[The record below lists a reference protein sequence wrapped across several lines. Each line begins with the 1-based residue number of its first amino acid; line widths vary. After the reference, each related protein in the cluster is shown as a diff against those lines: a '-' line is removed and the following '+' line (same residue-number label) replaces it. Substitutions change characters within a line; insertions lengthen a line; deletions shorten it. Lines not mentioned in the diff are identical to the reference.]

1 MDACPRNATAP
12 SPEQRSPA
20 MILKQ
25 FYLDCLAH
33 ASYLVVDERTKT
45 AAVIDPQRDID
56 AYVKEAERLG
66 VSIEYVF
73 LTHFHADF
81 IAGHLELR
89 DRFGASIYLGAAAQ
103 AEYAFRPLKDGDAVQ
118 FGDVQ
123 LRILET
129 PGHTPEGISILA
141 FDLAKSDEVPE
152 AVFTGDTLFVG
163 DVGRPDLLAS
173 VGVTAD
179 ELANMLYDSLHGKL
193 MALPD
198 ATIVY
203 PAHGAGSLCG
213 KNLGKETFSTIGEQR
228 LFNYALQPMDKD
240 AFRAI
245 VTAEQPE
252 APPYFLYDATMN
264 KQERATL
271 EESLVR
277 AMKGLSLREVLE
289 LKDQGAQ
296 IVDVRDSAD
305 FAGAHLAGS
314 INIGLGGRYATWAG
328 TLLSR
333 EQPIVIVAD
342 PGQQHEAAVRLGRI
356 GLDRVA
362 GFLQGGMG
370 AAETS
375 PDLVRPSERTTARA
389 LVISLEEQDAPLVVD
404 VRTEQEW
411 KTGHVIGSVNIPLS
425 EIPHRLDEIPLDRE
439 VAVICRSGY
448 RSSMATSLL
457 ESAGYSRTMDC
468 VGGMDA
474 WRASA
479 LPTSEPEGASCQA

>member
-1 MDACPRNATAP
+1 
-12 SPEQRSPA
+12 

-33 ASYLVVDERTKT
+33 ASYLVVDERTRT
-45 AAVIDPQRDID
+45 AAVIDPQRDISP
-56 AYVKEAERLG
+56 YVQEAERLG
-66 VSIEYVF
+66 VSIDYVF

-81 IAGHLELR
+81 VAGHIELR

-103 AEYAFRPLKDGDAVQ
+103 AEYEFRSLKDGDAIQ

-129 PGHTPEGISILA
+129 PGHTPEGISIVA

-173 VGVTAD
+173 VGVTAE

-213 KNLGKETFSTIGEQR
+213 KNLGTETFSTIGEQR
-228 LFNYALQPMDKD
+228 RFNYALQPMSKD
-240 AFRAI
+240 AFRKI

-271 EESLVR
+271 EENLMH

-296 IVDVRDSAD
+296 ILDAREAAD

-314 INIGLGGRYATWAG
+314 INFGLGGRYATWAG

-333 EQPIVIVAD
+333 EQAIVIVAE

-362 GFLQGGMG
+362 GFREGGMG
-370 AAETS
+370 AATDC
-375 PDLVRPSERTTARA
+375 PDLLRRSPRTTARA
-389 LVISLEEQDAPLVVD
+389 LAGRLEGQDAPLLLD

-411 KTGHVIGSVNIPLS
+411 KTGHVTGSVNLPLS
-425 EIPHRLDEIPLDRE
+425 QMHRRLDEIPADRE
-439 VAVICRSGY
+439 VALICRTGY
-448 RSSMATSLL
+448 RSSMAASLL
-457 ESAGYSRTMDC
+457 ESAGYSRLLDC

-474 WRASA
+474 WSAST
-479 LPTSEPEGASCQA
+479 LPTSAPEGASCQA